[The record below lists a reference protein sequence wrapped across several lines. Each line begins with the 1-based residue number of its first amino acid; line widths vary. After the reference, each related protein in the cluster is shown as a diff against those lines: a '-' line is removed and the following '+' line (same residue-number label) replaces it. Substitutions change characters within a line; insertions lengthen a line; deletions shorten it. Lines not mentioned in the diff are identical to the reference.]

1 MDAFVFFSKKEK
13 EEKERGGEGRGGKG
27 GRRKKLKEN
36 HWLVS
41 GLIQSSRAKEQCR
54 PGAGVA
60 EPARC

>member
-13 EEKERGGEGRGGKG
+13 EEKEMGRGRKG

-36 HWLVS
+36 YWLVS
-41 GLIQSSRAKEQCR
+41 GLIQSSRTKEQCR
-54 PGAGVA
+54 PGAGIA